1 MPNWPRG
8 IDRINHTVSQ
18 MDNATQRNP
27 APIEEAAAALASPDE
42 QAGAPVAAGHVNEH
56 EAVPVPSV
64 TYS

>member
-1 MPNWPRG
+1 
-8 IDRINHTVSQ
+8 

-27 APIEEAAAALASPDE
+27 ALIEEAAAALASPDE
-42 QAGAPVAAGHVNEH
+42 QAGAPMAAEHVNEH